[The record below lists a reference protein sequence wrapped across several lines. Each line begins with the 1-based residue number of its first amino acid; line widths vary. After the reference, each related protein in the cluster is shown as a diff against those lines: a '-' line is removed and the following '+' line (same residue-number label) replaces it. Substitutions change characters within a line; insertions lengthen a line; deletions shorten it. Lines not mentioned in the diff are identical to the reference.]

1 MQVVSSSCN
10 HSEMAQLS
18 NITEDENQ
26 KTILQQS
33 CSAEFTEEVHGEL
46 IFLPAINIFFSFTA
60 FLGNTLILVALHKE
74 SSLHPASKLLYRNL
88 AITDLCVGVIVEP
101 LKVVAWIS
109 MLNEKWNICYY
120 ASVTNFMSGFLVCAV
135 SLFALAA
142 LSVDR
147 LLALML
153 GLRYRQVVTLR
164 RTYLIVAAMWILS
177 IVFALCS
184 LIYFWNPQSHVPSR
198 LYGTVILVCLSIS
211 FFSYTKIFI
220 TLRHNHT
227 GQRSQAVTLNTARY
241 RKAVYS
247 ALWVQVTLVACYL
260 PFSITAIV
268 LASQRGRRVSSSVWL
283 ASQFTATL
291 VYLNSSFNPL
301 LYGWKIREVRQ
312 AVKETLRQLFR
323 LSS

>member
-1 MQVVSSSCN
+1 
-10 HSEMAQLS
+10 MAELS
-18 NITEDENQ
+18 KITEEENQ
-26 KTILQQS
+26 KTSLEQS
-33 CSAEFTEEVHGEL
+33 CSAEFTGVVHSEL
-46 IFLPAINIFFSFTA
+46 IFLSAINIFFFIAA

-88 AITDLCVGVIVEP
+88 AITDLCVGIIVEP
-101 LKVVAWIS
+101 LQVVSWIS

-120 ASVTNFMSGFLVCAV
+120 AKLTNFMSGLLLCVV
-135 SLFALAA
+135 SLFTLAA

-147 LLALML
+147 LLALVL
-153 GLRYRQVVTLR
+153 GIRYRQVVTLR
-164 RTYLIVAAMWILS
+164 RTYLIVVAMWILS
-177 IVFALCS
+177 IVLALFT
-184 LIYFWNPQSHVPSR
+184 LIYYWNPLSHVASR
-198 LYGTVILVCLSIS
+198 LLGTVIIVCLFTS

-220 TLRHNHT
+220 TLRHNQHQVHNHISQ
-227 GQRSQAVTLNTARY
+227 GQPSQAVALTTARY
-241 RKAVYS
+241 KKAVYS

-260 PFSITAIV
+260 PFFITAIV

-312 AVKETLRQLFR
+312 AVKETLRKLFR

>member
-1 MQVVSSSCN
+1 MVSSSCN
-10 HSEMAQLS
+10 HAEMGELS
-18 NITEDENQ
+18 NITED

-60 FLGNTLILVALHKE
+60 LLGNTLILVALHKE

-88 AITDLCVGVIVEP
+88 AITDLCVGIIVEP
-101 LKVVAWIS
+101 LDVVAWIS
-109 MLNEKWNICYY
+109 MLNEKWNICYF
-120 ASVTNFMSGFLVCAV
+120 ASLTNFMSAFLVCAV
-135 SLFALAA
+135 SLFTLAA

-147 LLALML
+147 LLALVL

-211 FFSYTKIFI
+211 FVSYTKIFS
-220 TLRHNHT
+220 TLRHNHM
-227 GQRSQAVTLNTARY
+227 GQPSQAVTLNTTRY
-241 RKAVYS
+241 RKAVYI
-247 ALWVQVTLVACYL
+247 ALWVQVALVACYL
-260 PFSITAIV
+260 PFFITAIIM
-268 LASQRGRRVSSSVWL
+268 ASQRGRVSSSVWL

>member
-1 MQVVSSSCN
+1 MAELSST
-10 HSEMAQLS
+10 
-18 NITEDENQ
+18 TEDETIQ
-26 KTILQQS
+26 KQS

-74 SSLHPASKLLYRNL
+74 SSLHLPSKLLYRNL
-88 AITDLCVGVIVEP
+88 AITDLCVGIIVEP
-101 LKVVAWIS
+101 LDVVAWIS
-109 MLNEKWNICYY
+109 MLNEKWKICYY
-120 ASVTNFMSGFLVCAV
+120 ASLTNFMSAFLVCAV
-135 SLFALAA
+135 SLFTLAA

-147 LLALML
+147 LLALVL
-153 GLRYRQVVTLR
+153 GLKYRQVVTLR
-164 RTYLIVAAMWILS
+164 RTNLIVAAMWILS

-220 TLRHNHT
+220 TLRHNHIR
-227 GQRSQAVTLNTARY
+227 QPSQAVTLNTARY

-247 ALWVQVTLVACYL
+247 ALWVQLALVACYL
-260 PFSITAIV
+260 PFFITAIV
-268 LASQRGRRVSSSVWL
+268 MASQRGRRASSLVWL
-283 ASQFTATL
+283 ASQFAVTL

-301 LYGWKIREVRQ
+301 LYGWKITEVRQ
-312 AVKETLRQLFR
+312 AVKETLRQLFC

>member
-1 MQVVSSSCN
+1 
-10 HSEMAQLS
+10 MAELS

-26 KTILQQS
+26 KTSLEQS
-33 CSAEFTEEVHGEL
+33 CSAEFTGVVHGKL
-46 IFLPAINIFFSFTA
+46 LFLPAINIFFSIAA
-60 FLGNTLILVALHKE
+60 FLGNSLILVALHKE
-74 SSLHPASKLLYRNL
+74 SSLRPPSKLLYRNL
-88 AITDLCVGVIVEP
+88 ALTDLCVGIVVEP
-101 LKVVAWIS
+101 LNVVSWIS

-120 ASVTNFMSGFLVCAV
+120 ASVTNFISGLLLCVV
-135 SLFALAA
+135 SLFTLTA

-147 LLALML
+147 LLALVL
-153 GLRYRQVVTLR
+153 GIRYRQVVTLR

-177 IVFALCS
+177 IVFALSS

-220 TLRHNHT
+220 TLRHNHIR
-227 GQRSQAVTLNTARY
+227 QPSQAVTLNTARY

-247 ALWVQVTLVACYL
+247 ALWVQVALVACYL
-260 PFSITAIV
+260 PFFITAIV
-268 LASQRGRRVSSSVWL
+268 MASQRGRRASSSVWL
-283 ASQFTATL
+283 ASQFSATL

>member
-1 MQVVSSSCN
+1 
-10 HSEMAQLS
+10 
-18 NITEDENQ
+18 
-26 KTILQQS
+26 
-33 CSAEFTEEVHGEL
+33 
-46 IFLPAINIFFSFTA
+46 
-60 FLGNTLILVALHKE
+60 
-74 SSLHPASKLLYRNL
+74 
-88 AITDLCVGVIVEP
+88 
-101 LKVVAWIS
+101 

-120 ASVTNFMSGFLVCAV
+120 ASVTNFISGLLLCVV
-135 SLFALAA
+135 SLFTLTA

-147 LLALML
+147 LLALVL
-153 GLRYRQVVTLR
+153 GIRYRQVVTLR

-177 IVFALCS
+177 IVLALFT
-184 LIYFWNPQSHVPSR
+184 LIYYWNPQSHVPSR
-198 LYGTVILVCLSIS
+198 LLGTVIIVCLFTS

-220 TLRHNHT
+220 TLRHNQHQVHSHISE
-227 GQRSQAVTLNTARY
+227 GQPSQAVAFSCALTKTRY
-241 RKAVYS
+241 RKAVYI
-247 ALWVQVTLVACYL
+247 ALWVQVALVACYL
-260 PFSITAIV
+260 PFFITAIV

>member
-1 MQVVSSSCN
+1 
-10 HSEMAQLS
+10 MAELS
-18 NITEDENQ
+18 NITED
-26 KTILQQS
+26 KTILKQS

-88 AITDLCVGVIVEP
+88 AITDLCVGIIVEP
-101 LKVVAWIS
+101 LFVTYWTSVVKERWD
-109 MLNEKWNICYY
+109 ICYHAY
-120 ASVTNFMSGFLVCAV
+120 LAENFSSYTLCGV
-135 SLFALAA
+135 SLTTSTAI
-142 LSVDR
+142 SVDR
-147 LLALML
+147 LLALLL

-164 RTYLIVAAMWILS
+164 RTCIIAFGFWFLS
-177 IVFALCS
+177 IVVSSTLTLWNILILLSYNYIGTALC
-184 LIYFWNPQSHVPSR
+184 
-198 LYGTVILVCLSIS
+198 LVTTA
-211 FFSYTKIFI
+211 FAYTKIFC
-220 TLRHNHT
+220 TLRHNQIHV
-227 GQRSQAVTLNTARY
+227 QNHFAPRQPNQEIPLNIARY

-260 PFSITAIV
+260 PFFITAIV

-301 LYGWKIREVRQ
+301 LYGWKIREVRK

>member
-1 MQVVSSSCN
+1 MAELSST
-10 HSEMAQLS
+10 
-18 NITEDENQ
+18 TEDETIQ
-26 KTILQQS
+26 KQS

-74 SSLHPASKLLYRNL
+74 SSLHLPSKLLYRNL
-88 AITDLCVGVIVEP
+88 AITDLCVGIIVEP
-101 LKVVAWIS
+101 LDVVAWIS

-120 ASVTNFMSGFLVCAV
+120 ASLTNFMSAFLVCAV
-135 SLFALAA
+135 SLFTLAA

-147 LLALML
+147 LLALLL

-198 LYGTVILVCLSIS
+198 LYRTVILVCLSIS

-220 TLRHNHT
+220 TLRHNHI
-227 GQRSQAVTLNTARY
+227 GQPSQAVTLNTARY

-247 ALWVQVTLVACYL
+247 TLWVQLALVACYL
-260 PFSITAIV
+260 PFFITAIV
-268 LASQRGRRVSSSVWL
+268 MASQRG
-283 ASQFTATL
+283 
-291 VYLNSSFNPL
+291 
-301 LYGWKIREVRQ
+301 
-312 AVKETLRQLFR
+312 
-323 LSS
+323 